1 MSDVAI
7 PGVQVNM
14 VINHSV
20 HIERKHRGHGVR
32 NLRALSFF
40 LFGCF
45 WLDLFINVTVM
56 ETSTAREKLMTYLAD
71 ADENKINAL
80 YTLLEK
86 DIEEEHTYQLT
97 DEQYLILKE
106 ERAMYLRGEGKSY
119 TQEEAIQIIK
129 GERSFN
135 V

>member
-1 MSDVAI
+1 
-7 PGVQVNM
+7 
-14 VINHSV
+14 
-20 HIERKHRGHGVR
+20 
-32 NLRALSFF
+32 
-40 LFGCF
+40 
-45 WLDLFINVTVM
+45 M